1 MCPSLHKTIGAA
13 CMSRCYDRHHID
25 SYIRHHMRRA
35 GGNGGANPRVTLRSP
50 ATNVSMGTRL
60 TPVSQNTINTIQ
72 FLVDN
77 GAVGDDVTAK
87 RWSEAA
93 GLWEVTRKIIG
104 GSKHGLVFRSM
115 GNVYRYGMFG
125 LPTDSALAH
134 EWFMKAAE
142 MGDDSSVAQ
151 AGWNFVSGC
160 GVGQDVARGIGMVH
174 DAADMGES
182 QAFYYLGMWHSEGV
196 YGLERSRYLAKIYLK
211 AHLSHHGS
219 YSYSTAAARLSLLKH
234 RICPVAKAIAV
245 EKNLEDPKL
254 PIEAIAAMV
263 VKRAFADNVTVGYC
277 RMCEVQQC

>member
-1 MCPSLHKTIGAA
+1 MCPSLGKTIRVA
-13 CMSRCYDRHHID
+13 CTSRCYDRHHID
-25 SYIRHHMRRA
+25 AYIRHHMRRA

-50 ATNVSMGTRL
+50 ATNVSMGTQL

-93 GLWEVTRKIIG
+93 GLRKVTRKIIG
-104 GSKHGLVFRSM
+104 SKHGLDFRSM
-115 GNVYRYGMFG
+115 GNIYRYGMFG

-142 MGDDSSVAQ
+142 KGDRSSVAN

-174 DAADMGES
+174 GAADMGEP

-234 RICPVAKAIAV
+234 RICPVAKAIAA
-245 EKNLEDPKL
+245 EKNPEDPKL

-263 VKRAFADNVTVGYC
+263 VKRAFADNGTVGHC
-277 RMCEVQQC
+277 RKCEVQQC